1 MRTKHDDHIFLGGAK
16 ILALSG
22 QILWPMSVTLTF
34 SCKGEWCRPSNARF
48 WQNALRN
55 LHKQRYCRHC
65 ARLEDF
71 CSIIL
76 VNSFLLYSW
85 DPKASAA
92 TKVNLGLKTF
102 LRLWSFKPL
111 QKTSVPEFVLH
122 FPTLTCLF
130 LSLAQKRGGTG
141 AGGGLAGKLE
151 DHWIRPLL
159 CFIET
164 DVMMM
169 LVRMVMM
176 MRICR

>member
-1 MRTKHDDHIFLGGAK
+1 M
-16 ILALSG
+16 
-22 QILWPMSVTLTF
+22 
-34 SCKGEWCRPSNARF
+34 
-48 WQNALRN
+48 
-55 LHKQRYCRHC
+55 
-65 ARLEDF
+65 
-71 CSIIL
+71 
-76 VNSFLLYSW
+76 
-85 DPKASAA
+85 
-92 TKVNLGLKTF
+92 KTF